1 MSFFHTCIRLQ
12 RINTN
17 PNRVSSY
24 KWQVLCVLIILF
36 LRDRILDH
44 LSQNI
49 CTIALLHKPSYFYLK
64 DQDALYRYPR
74 STTDHGNNFNK
85 SKITSLDHLVVTPV
99 QPKQWEKYQTSQTCS
114 AEICISTWRWWLHWL
129 FTWCHSTPSRG
140 RVFTKF
146 SHYQNSFNHFL
157 LKRRSSRRT
166 LKYSDF
172 SALCLPMSKTLS
184 RVAVFSP
191 RTA

>member
-1 MSFFHTCIRLQ
+1 MRAYNSVPQ
-12 RINTN
+12 RSNTRS
-17 PNRVSSY
+17 PFTEHLHYRFVA
-24 KWQVLCVLIILF
+24 QTQLF
-36 LRDRILDH
+36 LPQRPRRTV
-44 LSQNI
+44 QV
-49 CTIALLHKPSYFYLK
+49 
-64 DQDALYRYPR
+64 PR